1 MDDRFLFPPPF
12 SFSFLFFFFCLSVF
26 MDLRCCQCFVFFPC
40 MERLLLT
47 IHAIWADLPL
57 EGIRLSRIHPYLYG
71 LELDERTN
79 QSLVSHRVS
88 PDLAL
93 RLSSLVHRA
102 KEKRELEAPS
112 VGGGTNDR
120 FIFLLRRFPH

>member
-12 SFSFLFFFFCLSVF
+12 SFSFLFFFAFPSLWTCVAANVLF
-26 MDLRCCQCFVFFPC
+26 FFPC

-120 FIFLLRRFPH
+120 FIFLLCRFPH

>member
-12 SFSFLFFFFCLSVF
+12 SFFFAFPSLWTCVAANVF
-26 MDLRCCQCFVFFPC
+26 FFPC

-93 RLSSLVHRA
+93 RLSSLAHRA

-112 VGGGTNDR
+112 V
-120 FIFLLRRFPH
+120 

>member
-12 SFSFLFFFFCLSVF
+12 SFFFLPFRLYGLALLPMFC
-26 MDLRCCQCFVFFPC
+26 FFPC

-71 LELDERTN
+71 LELDEQTN

-93 RLSSLVHRA
+93 RLSSLAHRA
-102 KEKRELEAPS
+102 KEKRELEASS

-120 FIFLLRRFPH
+120 FIFLLCRFPH